1 MTYSIAALNA
11 MSQSEFAAALGAIFE
26 DTPEVARRV
35 WQQRPF
41 RDVVDLHQQMVAV
54 VQAMTPDEQL
64 ALICAHPDLGTR
76 AKMADASVQEQ
87 AGVGLDRLSPE
98 EYERFQQLNHIYRT
112 TFGFPFIVAVKNH
125 TKESI
130 LSEFERRLRNSS
142 SDEQNQAIAEINQIA
157 WFRLLDLVDRSQP

>member
-11 MSQSEFAAALGAIFE
+11 MSQSEFTAALETVFE

-35 WQQRPF
+35 WQRRPF
-41 RDVVDLHQQMVAV
+41 RDVADLHQQMVTV

-64 ALICAHPDLGTR
+64 ALIRAHPDLGTR

-87 AGVGLDRLSPE
+87 AGAGLNRLSPE
-98 EYERFQQLNHIYRT
+98 EYERFQQLNHTYWA

-130 LSEFERRLRNSS
+130 LSEFERRLRNSIR
-142 SDEQNQAIAEINQIA
+142 DEQNQALAEINQIA